1 MAKVKLVYALVLGL
15 SGCLIAGCSSNPT
28 APTTDSITLT
38 SIVPAA
44 GTTLSVGDRVTFT
57 AVVNCTIVSSEGGLA
72 AMVIQDQ
79 ATRAVR
85 DEADVQAQT
94 VLRKGTETVT
104 LSQTVTIPANLGGST
119 ITVSLPIFLTG
130 STSTAA
136 VVTRNYA
143 IR

>member
-1 MAKVKLVYALVLGL
+1 
-15 SGCLIAGCSSNPT
+15 
-28 APTTDSITLT
+28 
-38 SIVPAA
+38 
-44 GTTLSVGDRVTFT
+44 VGDRVTFT
-57 AVVNCTIVSSEGGLA
+57 AVANCTIVSSEGGLA

-85 DEADVQAQT
+85 DEADVQAQA

-119 ITVSLPIFLTG
+119 ITVSLPIFITG